1 MKDLFDPI
9 NIKGLQAVNRFVFP
23 PIKTAYGTPTG
34 EVTAKQIRFYEQV
47 AHNGP
52 GIIIVEPVAVT
63 ANGREHPKQL
73 CVHLDSSVDELKKI
87 TETIHTQGRKACL
100 HLNHA
105 GAAVNPKA
113 SGGPPKAPSA
123 LTCPSTGLQAEALQQ
138 PEIEA
143 IIAGYGRAAEK
154 AEAAGFDLLEIQ
166 GGHGYLLSQ
175 FLNTKINQRE
185 DAYGRDRL
193 LFAREVLSAALTG
206 APSLP
211 FIIRISGNEMSP
223 EFGIEPEDML
233 PFLQLAEEAGAGA
246 VHVGM
251 GSSCFSPPWYFQHGA
266 LPEEPQRK
274 ALAWVKSRTELPIIA
289 AGRMGSKNKAA
300 DWLQQG
306 LADLLALGRPL
317 IADPDLIAKWEGEDE
332 PSVRS
337 CGYCLQGCL
346 HRVKN
351 GQPLGCNVNPEIGRP
366 AQEPAQTPRKVFVV
380 GGGPAGMSAALYLTR
395 RGHQVCLAEKD
406 PELGGQFNL
415 AWQAPGKERMRGAL
429 DHLRHAVFTE
439 VDQVHFGQKADAGLI
454 REFGPDLLVWAAG
467 AMQSIPEIDGL
478 KTQNTMT
485 SLEFFRGDRSV
496 GGPRVLVIGAGRTG
510 LEVAEK
516 LGQEGYDVVATKRTD
531 PLGSMMEMISRKLIL
546 MRLEQMETVSLMPH
560 TTVRSF
566 QADGVQVEQDGRTQ
580 LLPAFQTVILCSGM
594 RTAPGPDADLREQV
608 DRVEVIGDAA
618 EVQDIFSAIQAG
630 YELAG
635 NS

>member
-1 MKDLFDPI
+1 
-9 NIKGLQAVNRFVFP
+9 
-23 PIKTAYGTPTG
+23 
-34 EVTAKQIRFYEQV
+34 
-47 AHNGP
+47 
-52 GIIIVEPVAVT
+52 
-63 ANGREHPKQL
+63 
-73 CVHLDSSVDELKKI
+73 
-87 TETIHTQGRKACL
+87 
-100 HLNHA
+100 
-105 GAAVNPKA
+105 
-113 SGGPPKAPSA
+113 
-123 LTCPSTGLQAEALQQ
+123 
-138 PEIEA
+138 
-143 IIAGYGRAAEK
+143 
-154 AEAAGFDLLEIQ
+154 
-166 GGHGYLLSQ
+166 
-175 FLNTKINQRE
+175 
-185 DAYGRDRL
+185 
-193 LFAREVLSAALTG
+193 
-206 APSLP
+206 
-211 FIIRISGNEMSP
+211 MSP

-415 AWQAPGKERMRGAL
+415 AWKAPGKERMRGAL